1 MERSEKTMKKL
12 LIMGLIL
19 ALCVLS
25 VPVAADISGIS
36 PDNGPTDGGTTVTI
50 SSNGDFLS
58 ANEPYE
64 AHFDSDAGAC
74 TRFDDST
81 LTCTTPPH
89 AVGTVPVT
97 LWYFY
102 GFFQVPGQTSFTYV
116 DMTAPTL
123 TGISP
128 DSGTYLGGT
137 LVTIIGTN
145 LGSATEVKFGTSKA
159 SITSNT
165 ATSIVATTPPGTVG
179 PQNVVITNGEGKTVT
194 KNGAFTYTSWAVTGI
209 SPTSGPTAGG
219 TPVTISGEGFL
230 SDDGPY
236 RATFDAIPGAC
247 TFVNSNQLT
256 CTTPGP
262 HVAGAV
268 SVYVYNGAGF
278 SQGPF
283 SFTYGEGGSPV
294 PEFPSTLL
302 PATMIIGFLGAVLL
316 IQRTRKQ

>member
-1 MERSEKTMKKL
+1 MKKL
-12 LIMGLIL
+12 LIIGLIL

-36 PDNGPTDGGTTVTI
+36 PDNGPTDGGTAVTI
-50 SSNGDFLS
+50 SSNDDFLAS
-58 ANEPYE
+58 ETYE
-64 AHFDSDAGAC
+64 AHFDSDASTC
-74 TRFDDST
+74 TRLDDST
-81 LTCTTPPH
+81 LTCTTPSH

-97 LWYFY
+97 VWYFF
-102 GFFQVPGQTSFTYV
+102 GFFPVPGQTSFTYV
-116 DMTAPTL
+116 DVTAPTI
-123 TGISP
+123 TDISP

-137 LVTIIGTN
+137 SVTIIGTN
-145 LGSATEVKFGTSKA
+145 LGSATEVKFGTSTA
-159 SITSNT
+159 SITSNS

-209 SPTSGPTAGG
+209 SPTSGPTTGG

-236 RATFDAIPGAC
+236 RAAFDAILDTC
-247 TFVNSNQLT
+247 TFVTSYQLT

-262 HVAGAV
+262 HVAGEV

-283 SFTYGEGGSPV
+283 SFTYVEGGSPI
-294 PEFPSTLL
+294 PEFPSAFL

-316 IQRTRKQ
+316 IQRTREH